1 MIKKRFIFILSTI
14 LIAGTISS
22 CSLQGEKSLPSV
34 AAVTTAA
41 ADDMQ
46 SRSMATDVSDAIEG
60 DLLDEMEKPLAG
72 LLLVFGQNDY
82 NADTAI
88 SNEQA
93 IDYLCHMARLFYSAR
108 AANYDSLGTE
118 FKYIA
123 FDETEISQILD
134 EAFNGRYSTAKLL
147 TQDTTVIYNAH
158 TYYVPL
164 QEGAAAPETF
174 CTGGNMS
181 TNEYSFKIAG
191 QGTETEFTLTIV
203 PSGNNPAGYSIV
215 SFDFD

>member
-1 MIKKRFIFILSTI
+1 MIKKRFVFILSMI

-22 CSLQGEKSLPSV
+22 CSLQGEKSTSSATAV
-34 AAVTTAA
+34 TAAAVT
-41 ADDMQ
+41 DSQ
-46 SRSMATDVSDAIEG
+46 SQPKETDVSDAIEG

-72 LLLVFGQNDY
+72 LLLVFGQYDY

-93 IDYLCHMARLFYSAR
+93 IDYLCHMARLFYSVR
-108 AANYDSLGTE
+108 AANYDALGTE

-123 FDETEISQILD
+123 FDETEVSQILD
-134 EAFNGRYSTAKLL
+134 EAFNGRYSTADLL
-147 TQDTTVIYNAH
+147 TQDTAVIYNAH
-158 TYYVPL
+158 TYYVPM
-164 QEGAAAPETF
+164 QEGADAPETF

-181 TNEYSFKIAG
+181 TNEYSFKITG

-203 PSGNNPAGYSIV
+203 PSGNNPAGYSIT
-215 SFDFD
+215 SIEFD